1 MSAVGHVGVGLG
13 AGDAAPVVSGVGAVA
28 GGGAVVAL
36 GGGLVGVGGG
46 VVLVHPAVASA
57 ATARSEAVVRRG
69 TRGTDTSWDIAW
81 RARDRSSPRRR
92 YRLRV
97 LTRHVAP
104 HVAALTVH
112 PVKSFAGLSSTTVDI
127 DRSGVR
133 GDRRWMVVDAKDGGT
148 LTARRD
154 TVMLSARATPQDDG
168 AIVLAAPGLG
178 KLRVAV
184 PDGPPDRLTT
194 MSRLD
199 SATDAGDAA
208 AAWCS
213 ELLTKDVRLVWLDD
227 PARRGMSDKHGGT
240 RDDPLALTDT
250 GPVHVTT
257 TASLRRLD
265 EWAAQVHDEVVAQA
279 LAAGDPAP
287 DGYRSLDMRRFRPN
301 LVVDGDLEA
310 FEEDGWS
317 RLVVGDVE
325 LRFADRC
332 GRCVMTTIDP
342 DSLVKGR
349 EPLRTLA
356 RHRRADGE
364 VWFGI
369 QMVPVRLGRVS
380 VGDPV
385 TLS

>member
-1 MSAVGHVGVGLG
+1 VSAVGQVGVGLG
-13 AGDAAPVVSGVGAVA
+13 AGVTALLVA
-28 GGGAVVAL
+28 GLGAAAVL
-36 GGGLVGVGGG
+36 GGGPVGVGGE
-46 VVLVHPAVASA
+46 VVLVHPAAASA
-57 ATARSEAVVRRG
+57 ATARRDAVVRRG
-69 TRGTDTSWDIAW
+69 MRGTDTSRDIAR
-81 RARDRSSPRRR
+81 RARGCSSPRRR
-92 YRLRV
+92 YGLRV

-112 PVKSFAGLSSTTVDI
+112 PVKSFAGLPSSTVDI
-127 DRSGVR
+127 VRSGVR
-133 GDRRWMVVDAKDGGT
+133 GDRRWMVVDAHDGGT

-154 TVMLSARATPQDDG
+154 PVMLSARATPQDDG
-168 AIVLAAPGLG
+168 AIVLDAPGVAA
-178 KLRVAV
+178 LRVAV
-184 PDGPPDRLTT
+184 PDGPPDRATT

-199 SATDAGDAA
+199 RATDAGDAA

-213 ELLTKDVRLVWLDD
+213 ELLAKDVRLVWLDD
-227 PARRGMSDKHGGT
+227 PARRGMSEKHGGT
-240 RDDPLALTDT
+240 RADPLALTDT

-287 DGYRSLDMRRFRPN
+287 DAYRALDMRRFRPN
-301 LVVDGDLEA
+301 LVVDGDLQP

-342 DSLVKGR
+342 DTLLTGR

-356 RHRRADGE
+356 RHRRGDGE

-369 QMVPVRLGRVS
+369 QMVPVRPGRVQ

-385 TLS
+385 VVA